1 MMQSECQSQLLKQ
14 LSKTPFADRL
24 ELAALTGWSP
34 SAVYRQ
40 MAQLEQC
47 GLVEHLTHATQLTPT
62 TRRYCLSAAGVGQ
75 LSRERAEDIRRLLR
89 STPVSEQWRRLVLQ
103 RIDTAALLNRLT
115 TMISEIAYPL
125 QFHWFRAQPM
135 DAIIELLGERSI
147 ALVRIGRTADRTAI
161 AKRLRRLDETLGF
174 GAALIIL
181 PDEVRLR
188 HARRILDGA
197 TVMTFVAVERDVL
210 TAIADSQVWRV
221 ANGSSRFSLRE
232 SLGYALPLRDRV
244 IERPLSRV
252 SLPKPLADLDAKSL
266 SAAEQRAL
274 DLIGDW
280 PWLRIDHLADL
291 LNCGQ
296 RRLRQVLNALTR
308 HELVVSHRVDGR
320 SRLALSDDGIVHIAR
335 RDRAAVGIAK
345 QRWSV
350 EPQDSDRPFGWRNIV
365 GARSR
370 QLLRHLKHTEA
381 VHRFASLVAKQAS
394 ERGHQFT
401 QLDPPHRASRYFRYE
416 GAVRSIHPDAYF
428 EVRTSDGRHAF
439 FLEYE
444 RRADRPSNM
453 RDRLAPYLRYYSTR
467 RPLEDHGLIPS
478 VLVVFEDELT
488 AGHFL
493 AFAER
498 ERSQARIHVP
508 LLVSCRSELEC
519 DGPLGTAWRSPGRR
533 APRTLSQAA
542 RGTLCS
548 VSD

>member
-1 MMQSECQSQLLKQ
+1 MKQSKCQSEILKQ
-14 LSKTPFADRL
+14 LSRTPFVDRL

-34 SAVYRQ
+34 STVYLQ
-40 MAQLEQC
+40 MDQLEQHK
-47 GLVEHLTHATQLTPT
+47 LVEDLTHTLRHIPATS
-62 TRRYCLSAAGVGQ
+62 RYCLTARGVQ
-75 LSRERAEDIRRLLR
+75 VLSENSGTPLRKLLR
-89 STPVSEQWRRLVLQ
+89 RYPLSDQWRRLILQ
-103 RIDTAALLNRLT
+103 RLDTAANLYRLT
-115 TMISEIAYPL
+115 TMISKIEYPT
-125 QFHWFRAQPM
+125 QIHWFRAQPM
-135 DAIIELLGERSI
+135 DAMIELPGERSI

-174 GAALIIL
+174 GAALVIL
-181 PDEVRLR
+181 PNEVRLR

-197 TVMTFVAVERDVL
+197 TVMSLVAVEWDVL

-221 ANGSSRFSLRE
+221 AAGSSRFSLRE
-232 SLGYALPLRDRV
+232 SLGYALPLRDLV
-244 IERPLSRV
+244 IEQPLTRV
-252 SLPKPLADLDAKSL
+252 TLPKPLADLDATSL

-291 LNCGQ
+291 LDCGE
-296 RRLRQVLNALTR
+296 RRARQVLNALTK
-308 HELVVSHRVDGR
+308 HELIVSHGVDGR

-335 RDRAAVGIAK
+335 RDRTAVGTAK

-381 VHRFASLVAKQAS
+381 VHQFVSQVAKQAS
-394 ERGHQFT
+394 ERGHVLT

-428 EVRTSDGRHAF
+428 RLLTSDGRQAF

-444 RRADRPSNM
+444 RRADRPSTM

-467 RPLEDHGLIPS
+467 RPLEDHGFIPS
-478 VLVVFEDELT
+478 VLVVFEDEMS
-488 AGHFL
+488 ADHFL
-493 AFAER
+493 AFARAESSR
-498 ERSQARIHVP
+498 RRVEVPLFVSSQDQVDGTGPLSHIWRTVRSQELSRP
-508 LLVSCRSELEC
+508 L
-519 DGPLGTAWRSPGRR
+519 
-533 APRTLSQAA
+533 
-542 RGTLCS
+542 
-548 VSD
+548 

>member
-1 MMQSECQSQLLKQ
+1 MRQSECQSELLNQ
-14 LSKTPFADRL
+14 LSQTPFADRL
-24 ELAALTGWSP
+24 ELAGLTGWSP

-40 MAQLEQC
+40 TAQLEQC

-62 TRRYCLSAAGVGQ
+62 TRRYGLTADGVGQ
-75 LSRERAEDIRRLLR
+75 LSRERGEDVRRLLR
-89 STPVSEQWRRLVLQ
+89 STPVSEQWRRMILQ
-103 RIDTAALLNRLT
+103 RLDTAAILYRLT
-115 TMISEIAYPL
+115 TKISEIEYPL

-135 DAIIELLGERSI
+135 DALIELPGERSI
-147 ALVRIGRTADRTAI
+147 ALVRIGRTADRTAMS
-161 AKRLRRLDETLGF
+161 KRLRRLDETLGV

-188 HARRILDGA
+188 HARRMLDGA
-197 TVMTFVAVERDVL
+197 TVMSFLAVERDVIY
-210 TAIADSQVWRV
+210 ADADSQVWRV
-221 ANGSSRFSLRE
+221 AAGSSRFSLRE
-232 SLGYALPLRDRV
+232 SLGYALPLHDRV
-244 IERPLSRV
+244 IERPLMRV
-252 SLPKPLADLDAKSL
+252 TMPQRLDYCGVISL

-296 RRLRQVLNALTR
+296 RRSRHVLNALTR
-308 HELVVSHRVDGR
+308 HELVVGHRVDGR
-320 SRLALSDDGIVHIAR
+320 SRLGLSYDGIVHIAR
-335 RDRAAVGIAK
+335 SDRAAVGTAK

-350 EPQDSDRPFGWRNIV
+350 EPQDSVRSFGWRNIV

-381 VHRFASLVAKQAS
+381 VHRFVSQVAKQAS
-394 ERGHQFT
+394 ESGHEFT
-401 QLDPPHRASRYFRYE
+401 QLDPPHRASRYFRFQ

-428 EVRTSDGRHAF
+428 EMRTSYGRQAF

-444 RRADRPSNM
+444 RRADRPSTM

-478 VLVVFEDELT
+478 VLVVFEDELS
-488 AGHFL
+488 ADHFL

-498 ERSQARIHVP
+498 ERSRGNIDLP

-519 DGPLGTAWRSPGRR
+519 YGPLGSAWRSPGRHV
-533 APRTLSQAA
+533 PTTLSHAA
-542 RGTLCS
+542 R
-548 VSD
+548 

>member
-1 MMQSECQSQLLKQ
+1 MKQSECRPELLNQ
-14 LSKTPFADRL
+14 LSQTPFADRL

-40 MAQLEQC
+40 MAQLEHRE
-47 GLVEHLTHATQLTPT
+47 LIEDLTHTLRPTPVT
-62 TRRYCLSAAGVGQ
+62 SRYCLTTRGLQAVSENTRTP
-75 LSRERAEDIRRLLR
+75 LSKLLR
-89 STPVSEQWRRLVLQ
+89 QYPISDQWRRLILQ
-103 RIDTAALLNRLT
+103 RIDTAAIVYRLT
-115 TMISEIAYPL
+115 TMISKIEYPL
-125 QFHWFRAQPM
+125 QIHWFRAQPM
-135 DAIIELLGERSI
+135 DAMIELPGERSI

-161 AKRLRRLDETLGF
+161 GKRLRRLDEALGV

-181 PDEVRLR
+181 PDEERLR
-188 HARRILDGA
+188 HTRRMLDGA
-197 TVMTFVAVERDVL
+197 TVMSFLAAERDVL
-210 TAIADSQVWRV
+210 NATADSQVWRV
-221 ANGSSRFSLRE
+221 AAGSSRFSLGE
-232 SLGYALPLRDRV
+232 SLGYALPLRDRI

-252 SLPKPLADLDAKSL
+252 TLPKPLADLDVKSL
-266 SAAEQRAL
+266 GAAEQRAL
-274 DLIGDW
+274 NLIVDW

-291 LNCGQ
+291 LNSGQ
-296 RRLRQVLNALTR
+296 RRSRQVLSALTR

-335 RDRAAVGIAK
+335 RDRTAVGIAK
-345 QRWSV
+345 QRWSA
-350 EPQDSDRPFGWRNIV
+350 EPQDADRPFGWRNIV

-381 VHRFASLVAKQAS
+381 VHQFVSQVARQAS
-394 ERGHQFT
+394 ERGLEFS

-428 EVRTSDGRHAF
+428 ELLTPDGRQAF

-444 RRADRPSNM
+444 RRADRPSTM

-478 VLVVFEDELT
+478 VLVVFEDELS
-488 AGHFL
+488 ADHFL

-498 ERSQARIHVP
+498 ERSRSNIDLP

-519 DGPLGTAWRSPGRR
+519 DGPLGSAWRSPGRHV
-533 APRTLSQAA
+533 PTTLSQAV
-542 RGTLCS
+542 R
-548 VSD
+548 

>member
-1 MMQSECQSQLLKQ
+1 MRRSECRTDILRKLSQ
-14 LSKTPFADRL
+14 TPFADRL

-34 SAVYRQ
+34 SAVYCQ
-40 MAQLEQC
+40 MARLEQC
-47 GLVEHLTHATQLTPT
+47 GLIEHLTHTTPLIPP
-62 TRRYCLSAAGVGQ
+62 TRRFCLTA
-75 LSRERAEDIRRLLR
+75 RRVQVLPEETGSSISQLLR
-89 STPVSEQWRRLVLQ
+89 STPVSEQWRRLILQ
-103 RIDTAALLNRLT
+103 RVDTAAMLYRLS
-115 TMISEIAYPL
+115 TMISKIEYPL

-135 DAIIELLGERSI
+135 DAMIELPGERSI

-161 AKRLRRLDETLGF
+161 GKRLRRLNEALGV

-181 PDEVRLR
+181 PDEVRVR
-188 HARRILDGA
+188 HARRILDGV
-197 TVMTFVAVERDVL
+197 TVMSFLAVEWDVL

-221 ANGSSRFSLRE
+221 AAGSSRFSLRE
-232 SLGYALPLRDRV
+232 SLGYALPSRDRI
-244 IERPLSRV
+244 IERPLSQV
-252 SLPKPLADLDAKSL
+252 SLPRPLAVSDAKSL

-274 DLIGDW
+274 DLICDW

-296 RRLRQVLNALTR
+296 RRSRQVLNALTR
-308 HELVVSHRVDGR
+308 HELVVSHGVDGR
-320 SRLALSDDGIVHIAR
+320 SRLALSDVGIVHIAR
-335 RDRAAVGIAK
+335 RDRAAVGTAN
-345 QRWSV
+345 QRWSA
-350 EPQDSDRPFGWRNIV
+350 EPQDADRPFGWRNLV

-381 VHRFASLVAKQAS
+381 VHRFVSQVARQAAES
-394 ERGHQFT
+394 GHEFT

-428 EVRTSDGRHAF
+428 ELLTPNGRQAF

-444 RRADRPSNM
+444 RRANRPSTM

-467 RPLEDHGLIPS
+467 RPLEDHGLIPN

-498 ERSQARIHVP
+498 ERSRANIDLP
-508 LLVSCRSELEC
+508 LLVSCRSELER
-519 DGPLGTAWRSPGRR
+519 DGPLGSAWRSPGRH
-533 APRTLSQAA
+533 APTTLSQAA
-542 RGTLCS
+542 R
-548 VSD
+548 